1 MEQGSWHE
9 GGGRSEMGGPAAP
22 PEGPSLPGSC
32 VDSHGWIRTWSR
44 ASHPASSEEGPPSAR
59 GPRRR
64 RSTPRGS
71 GGLFLSRVT
80 SGTED
85 FLTEG
90 TLYNTRRRP
99 QRAGP
104 CGTAAQGTPR
114 GADQGVVPPSFL
126 RLPGVL
132 GFTLCAS
139 PPRLGRPVAWREV
152 SPKGPNRRFRP
163 SQLPPITA
171 GRRGGGGGATGRTPR
186 AFSLQ
191 KSGTDPQKSEFIRGS
206 G

>member
-1 MEQGSWHE
+1 MEFGQPPRIVR
-9 GGGRSEMGGPAAP
+9 GRP
-22 PEGPSLPGSC
+22 PRCP
-32 VDSHGWIRTWSR
+32 RTK
-44 ASHPASSEEGPPSAR
+44 
-59 GPRRR
+59 RRR

-90 TLYNTRRRP
+90 GTYNTRRRP

-104 CGTAAQGTPR
+104 CGKGRSGDPPR
-114 GADQGVVPPSFL
+114 SRPRSVVPPPFCGSL
-126 RLPGVL
+126 GVL
-132 GFTLCAS
+132 GLRYALP

-152 SPKGPNRRFRP
+152 SPKGPNRRFDRR
-163 SQLPPITA
+163 SYRLLTA
-171 GRRGGGGGATGRTPR
+171 GRRGGARATGRTPR

-191 KSGTDPQKSEFIRGS
+191 KSGTDPQKPEIIRGS